1 MTADNG
7 LQRAVLLW
15 NSREVTDIPPEFVL
29 MEHPL
34 ILARRPDRDIE
45 LLDAART
52 VGVRQTC
59 GGGSGVGRAVVVS
72 PVAEIEELGDDADG
86 ADGDPR
92 FQERQGLPRP
102 DI

>member
-1 MTADNG
+1 MTEGAYALELYESMTADNG

-34 ILARRPDRDIE
+34 ILARRPDRDVE

-59 GGGSGVGRAVVVS
+59 GGGSGVGRGGGG
-72 PVAEIEELGDDADG
+72 VASGG
-86 ADGDPR
+86 NRGTR
-92 FQERQGLPRP
+92 
-102 DI
+102 

>member
-1 MTADNG
+1 MLNCSTQLAQSG
-7 LQRAVLLW
+7 FGRPAVAGVV
-15 NSREVTDIPPEFVL
+15 S
-29 MEHPL
+29 
-34 ILARRPDRDIE
+34 
-45 LLDAART
+45 
-52 VGVRQTC
+52 VG
-59 GGGSGVGRAVVVS
+59 AVVVS